1 MLSAIFV
8 DRPRLAIVI
17 AIVTTIAGLVALYA
31 IPFAQYPDIV
41 PPQVSVSTRYPGASA
56 AVVDATIAQ
65 PIEAQVV
72 GVDKM
77 IYMKSVSGDDGSYT
91 LQVSF
96 ELGTNPD
103 INTVNVNN
111 RVQVALSKLPED
123 VQRQGVTVKK
133 QSSAL
138 LGVIAVYSPKSTHD
152 PLFISNYVTIN
163 LLDQIKSTP
172 GVGDATLWGPQDYAM
187 RAWVRTDRLT
197 GLGLT
202 TGDIIKSIQAQNV
215 QAPVG
220 RIGARPI
227 SNDQQLQLNIQTKGR
242 LDSVKDFEKIVVR
255 TNPDG
260 SVLRL
265 GDVARLELGASS
277 LDRETRFNGGPASVL
292 AIYQSPG
299 ANAIATLKAVRDKLT
314 DLEKR
319 FPDDLT
325 WKVTYDPTTFVK
337 DTIHEVQKT
346 LVEAFILVVLVVF
359 LFLGSVR
366 ATLIPT
372 LAVPV
377 SLIGTFIALLAIG
390 YSANTV
396 SLLAIVLAIGI
407 VVDDAIVVVE
417 NVERVME
424 EHPELS
430 PADATKKAMQEI
442 TAPIIAITL
451 VLLSVFVPV
460 AFIPGISGELFR
472 QFAIT
477 VAVSMFLSA
486 INALT
491 LSPAL
496 CGVLLRPHHGPR
508 RGIIGIVMRSI
519 DRVRD
524 GYGTAVARIVRFSV
538 IGLVAVGVAL
548 IGTAGL
554 AKITPTGFLPEDD
567 QGALFVVVQLPG
579 AASLERTSD
588 VIRKAEAILREEKAV
603 EDYTSVVGLNFIDNY
618 SQSNAAFIVVTLKPF
633 EERKDRSLGAA
644 AIIARLGPKFREIQG
659 GNVVPLAP
667 PPIIGLGSG
676 GGFTYVLQDLRGGD
690 PKTLAQVVR
699 GLVVAANQD
708 PQLTRVFTTFS
719 ATNPSI
725 YLDIDRDKAQVL
737 GVELSSVFQALQA
750 SLGGYYVNDMNLFG
764 RTWQVQVQA
773 EATDRASVNDIS
785 RINVRNAEGKM
796 VPLRSLV
803 EIRVVVG
810 PPALIRFNNLRA
822 VTVQGSPAP
831 GVSSGQA
838 LNAMEKVA
846 ASTLPQGYAGTWTDT
861 AFQEKRAEG
870 KTAIILGFALLFAF
884 LFLVALYESW
894 TIPVPV
900 LLSVTVGVL
909 GAFAAILAG
918 RLTLDLYG
926 QIGMV
931 VLIGLAAKNG
941 ILIVE
946 FAKEQRE
953 KGVPLLQAAT
963 EGARLR
969 FRPVMM
975 TSFAFILG
983 LFPLVVAVGA
993 SQLARR
999 NAIENARHG
1008 RRDALFAAQN
1018 RFETLFNQLL
1028 AHAVDHG
1035 CAGVQGRNDPAVAP
1049 PFASLR
1055 DIGLQ
1060 QDARLQQPP
1069 RRAFSLADQRFKL
1082 LAFLAA
1088 QPHNVLLYRNLLP
1101 SHDRLHRQ

>member
-1 MLSAIFV
+1 MLSSVFV

-17 AIVTTIAGLVALYA
+17 AIVTTIAGALALYS
-31 IPFAQYPDIV
+31 IPIAQYPDIV
-41 PPQVSVSTRYPGASA
+41 PPQVSVTTNFPGASG

-91 LQVSF
+91 LTASF
-96 ELGTNPD
+96 ELGTDPD

-111 RVQVALSKLPED
+111 RVQVALSSLPED
-123 VQRQGVTVKK
+123 VRRQGVTVKK
-133 QSSAL
+133 KSSAL
-138 LGVIAVYSPKSTHD
+138 LGVIAVYSPKHTHD
-152 PLFISNYVTIN
+152 PLYISNYVTIN

-172 GVGDATLWGPQDYAM
+172 GVGDATLWGPQDYSM

-202 TGDIIKSIQAQNV
+202 TGDIINAIKAQNV
-215 QAPVG
+215 QAAVG

-227 SNDQQLQLNIQTKGR
+227 SDDQQLQLNIQTQGR
-242 LDSVKDFEKIVVR
+242 LNSVADFENIVVR

-265 GDVARLELGASS
+265 RDVARVELGAAN
-277 LDRETRFNGGPASVL
+277 LDRETRLNGGPAAAV
-292 AIYQSPG
+292 AIYQTPG
-299 ANAIATLKAVRDKLT
+299 ANAIATLKQVRDRIT
-314 DLEKR
+314 EAEKR
-319 FPDDLT
+319 FPEDLA
-325 WKVTYDPTTFVK
+325 WKITYDPTSFVTA
-337 DTIHEVQKT
+337 TIEEVKKT
-346 LVEAFILVVLVVF
+346 LIEAFVLVVIVVF

-377 SLIGTFIALLAIG
+377 SLIGTFIALKAVG
-390 YSANTV
+390 YSANSV

-430 PADATKKAMQEI
+430 PAAATKRAMQEI

-472 QFAIT
+472 QFAVT

-496 CGVLLRPHHGPR
+496 CAVLLRPHHGPR
-508 RGIIGIVMRSI
+508 RGPIGLVMRSI
-519 DRVRD
+519 DYVRD
-524 GYGTAVARIVRFSV
+524 SYGAAVARIVRFSV
-538 IGLVAVGVAL
+538 IGLVMVVVAGFGVVGL
-548 IGTAGL
+548 SR
-554 AKITPTGFLPEDD
+554 ITPTGFLPEDD

-579 AASLERTSD
+579 GASVARTSD
-588 VIRKAEAILREEKAV
+588 VVRRTEDVLREEEAV
-603 EDYTSVVGLNFIDNY
+603 QDFTSVIGLNFIDNY
-618 SQSNAAFIVVTLKPF
+618 SQPNAAFVVVTLKPF
-633 EERKDRSLGAA
+633 GERKDRSLGAPEL
-644 AIIARLGPKFREIQG
+644 IARLSAKFRQIQG
-659 GNVVPLAP
+659 GTVVPLSP
-667 PPIIGLGSG
+667 PPILGLGTG

-690 PKTLAQVVR
+690 PKALAQVVR
-699 GLVVAANQD
+699 GLTVAATQN
-708 PQLTRVFTTFS
+708 PQLTRVFSTFS
-719 ATNPSI
+719 ATNPSV

-737 GVELSSVFQALQA
+737 GVQLNDVFQALQA
-750 SLGGYYVNDMNLFG
+750 SLGGYYVNDLNLFG
-764 RTWQVQVQA
+764 RRWQVNIQA
-773 EATDRASVNDIS
+773 EGNDRASVDDIY
-785 RINVRNAEGKM
+785 RINVRNAEGNM
-796 VPLRSLV
+796 IPLRSLV
-803 EIRVVVG
+803 EVRVVVG
-810 PPALIRFNNLRA
+810 PPALIRYNNLRA
-822 VTVQGSPAP
+822 VTIQGSPAP

-838 LNAMEKVA
+838 LKAMEEVA
-846 ASTLPQGYAGTWTDT
+846 AQTLPAGYAGEWTDT

-870 KTAIILGFALLFAF
+870 KTTMILGFAVLFAY

-900 LLSVTVGVL
+900 LLSVSIGIL
-909 GAFAAILAG
+909 GAFAAIVVS

-926 QIGMV
+926 QIGMI

-953 KGVPLLQAAT
+953 RGVPLLEAAT
-963 EGARLR
+963 EGSRLR

-983 LFPLVVAVGA
+983 LLPLVVATGA
-993 SQLARR
+993 SELARR
-999 NAIENARHG
+999 NVGTPVFGGMILASFVGIFAIPPLYVTFQAMRERLSSSARPKEAQAKSTTDVEAPHPP
-1008 RRDALFAAQN
+1008 AAA
-1018 RFETLFNQLL
+1018 E
-1028 AHAVDHG
+1028 
-1035 CAGVQGRNDPAVAP
+1035 
-1049 PFASLR
+1049 
-1055 DIGLQ
+1055 
-1060 QDARLQQPP
+1060 
-1069 RRAFSLADQRFKL
+1069 
-1082 LAFLAA
+1082 
-1088 QPHNVLLYRNLLP
+1088 
-1101 SHDRLHRQ
+1101 

>member
-31 IPFAQYPDIV
+31 LPLAQYPDIV
-41 PPQVSVSTRYPGASA
+41 PPQVSVTTLYPGANAS
-56 AVVDATIAQ
+56 VVESTVAQ
-65 PIEAQVV
+65 VIEAQVV

-77 IYMKSVSGDDGSYT
+77 IYMKSTSGDDGSYVLT
-91 LQVSF
+91 ASF
-96 ELGTNPD
+96 ELGTDPD

-111 RVQVALSKLPED
+111 RVQIALANLPPE

-133 QSSAL
+133 KSAAL
-138 LGVIAVYSPKSTHD
+138 LGVISFYSPKHSHD
-152 PLFISNYVTIN
+152 PLFLSNYVTIN

-202 TGDIIKSIQAQNV
+202 TGDIVNAIQSQNIQA
-215 QAPVG
+215 AVG

-227 SNDQQLQLNIQTKGR
+227 SNDQQLQLNLQTKGR
-242 LDSVKDFEKIVVR
+242 LNTVDDFENIVIR

-265 GDVARLELGASS
+265 RDVARVDLGAVN
-277 LDRETRFNGGPASVL
+277 LDRDTRLNGGPAATV
-292 AIYQSPG
+292 AVYQTPG
-299 ANAIATLKAVRDKLT
+299 ANAINTLKAVKARIAEA
-314 DLEKR
+314 EKR
-319 FPDDLT
+319 FPDDLA
-325 WKVTYDPTTFVK
+325 WKVTYDPTLFVSN
-337 DTIHEVQKT
+337 TIHEVQKT
-346 LVEAFILVVLVVF
+346 LLEAFVLVVIVVF
-359 LFLGSVR
+359 LFLGSIR

-377 SLIGTFIALLAIG
+377 SLIGTFVVLLAIG
-390 YSANTV
+390 YSGNTV
-396 SLLAIVLAIGI
+396 SLLAVVLAVGI

-430 PADATKKAMQEI
+430 PGEATKRAMSEI

-460 AFIPGISGELFR
+460 AFVPGISGELFR

-496 CGVLLRPHHGPR
+496 CAILLRPHHGPR
-508 RGIIGIVMRSI
+508 RGVMGYVMRFI

-524 GYGTAVARIVRFSV
+524 GYGSVVARIVRASI
-538 IGLVAVGVAL
+538 IGLVMVLVAAAG
-548 IGTAGL
+548 IVGL
-554 AKITPTGFLPEDD
+554 AKLTPTGFLPEDD
-567 QGALFVVVQLPG
+567 QGALFVIAQLPG
-579 AASLERTSD
+579 GSSVARTTD
-588 VIRKAEAILREEKAV
+588 VVRRAEAILRDHKEV
-603 EDYTSVVGLNFIDNY
+603 QDITSVVGLNFIDNY
-618 SQSNAAFIVVTLKPF
+618 SQSNAAFMVVTLKPF
-633 EERKDRSLGAA
+633 EERKGSNQSAA
-644 AIIARLGPKFREIQG
+644 ALIARLGQDFRQIQNA
-659 GNVVPLAP
+659 NVQPLAP
-667 PPIIGLGSG
+667 PPIIGLGTG
-676 GGFTYVLQDLRGGD
+676 GGFTYVLEDLRGGD
-690 PKTLAQVVR
+690 PKAMAQVLR
-699 GLVVAANQD
+699 GLTVAANQN
-708 PQLTRVFTTFS
+708 PQLTRVFSTFS

-725 YLDIDRDKAQVL
+725 YLDIDRDKAQIL
-737 GVELSSVFQALQA
+737 GVPLDSVFQALQA
-750 SLGGYYVNDMNLFG
+750 SLGGYFVNNMNLFG

-773 EATDRASVNDIS
+773 EASDRANIDDVY
-785 RINVRNAEGKM
+785 RIHVRSSDGKM
-796 VPLRSLV
+796 IPLRSLA
-803 EIRVVVG
+803 EARVVVG
-810 PPALIRFNNLRA
+810 PAALIRYNNLRA

-838 LNAMEKVA
+838 LAAMEAVA
-846 ASTLPQGYAGTWTDT
+846 AKTLPQGYGGEWTDT

-870 KTAIILGFALLFAF
+870 KTPIILGFAVLFAY

-900 LLSVTVGVL
+900 LLSVSIGIL
-909 GAFAAILAG
+909 GSFLAIVLAG
-918 RLTLDLYG
+918 LTLDLYA
-926 QIGMV
+926 QIGMI

-953 KGVPLLQAAT
+953 KGVPLQQAAT

-983 LFPLVVAVGA
+983 LYPLVIATGA

-999 NAIENARHG
+999 HVGTPVFGGMILASFIGIFAIPPLYVTFQALREKLRASARPLG
-1008 RRDALFAAQN
+1008 KSK
-1018 RFETLFNQLL
+1018 
-1028 AHAVDHG
+1028 
-1035 CAGVQGRNDPAVAP
+1035 PAE
-1049 PFASLR
+1049 
-1055 DIGLQ
+1055 
-1060 QDARLQQPP
+1060 
-1069 RRAFSLADQRFKL
+1069 
-1082 LAFLAA
+1082 
-1088 QPHNVLLYRNLLP
+1088 
-1101 SHDRLHRQ
+1101 

>member
-1 MLSAIFV
+1 MLSSVFV

-17 AIVTTIAGLVALYA
+17 AIVTTIAGALALYS
-31 IPFAQYPDIV
+31 IPIAQYPDIV
-41 PPQVSVSTRYPGASA
+41 PPQVSVTTNFPGASG

-91 LQVSF
+91 LTASF
-96 ELGTNPD
+96 ELGTDPD

-111 RVQVALSKLPED
+111 RVQVALSSLPED
-123 VQRQGVTVKK
+123 VRRQGVTVKK
-133 QSSAL
+133 KSSAL
-138 LGVIAVYSPKSTHD
+138 LGVIAVYSPKHTHD
-152 PLFISNYVTIN
+152 PLYISNYVTIN

-172 GVGDATLWGPQDYAM
+172 GVGDATLWGPQDYSM

-202 TGDIIKSIQAQNV
+202 TGDIINAIKAQNV
-215 QAPVG
+215 QAAVG

-227 SNDQQLQLNIQTKGR
+227 SDDQQLQLNIQTQGR
-242 LDSVKDFEKIVVR
+242 LNSVADFENIVVR

-265 GDVARLELGASS
+265 RDVARVELGAAN
-277 LDRETRFNGGPASVL
+277 LDRETRLNGGPAAAV
-292 AIYQSPG
+292 AIYQTPG
-299 ANAIATLKAVRDKLT
+299 ANAIATLKQVRDRIT
-314 DLEKR
+314 EAEKR
-319 FPDDLT
+319 FPEDLA
-325 WKVTYDPTTFVK
+325 WKITYDPTSFVTA
-337 DTIHEVQKT
+337 TIEEVKKT
-346 LVEAFILVVLVVF
+346 LIEAFVLVVIVVF

-377 SLIGTFIALLAIG
+377 SLIGTFIALKAVG
-390 YSANTV
+390 YSANSV

-430 PADATKKAMQEI
+430 PAAATKRAMQEI

-472 QFAIT
+472 QFAVT

-496 CGVLLRPHHGPR
+496 CAVLLRPHHGPR
-508 RGIIGIVMRSI
+508 RGPIGLVMRSI
-519 DRVRD
+519 DYVRD
-524 GYGTAVARIVRFSV
+524 SYGAAVARIVRFSV
-538 IGLVAVGVAL
+538 IGLVMVVVAGFGVVGL
-548 IGTAGL
+548 SR
-554 AKITPTGFLPEDD
+554 ITPTGFLPEDD

-579 AASLERTSD
+579 GASVARTSD
-588 VIRKAEAILREEKAV
+588 VVRRTEDVLREEEAV
-603 EDYTSVVGLNFIDNY
+603 QDFTSVIGLNFIDNY
-618 SQSNAAFIVVTLKPF
+618 SQPNAAFVVVTLKPF
-633 EERKDRSLGAA
+633 EERKDRSLGAPEL
-644 AIIARLGPKFREIQG
+644 IARLSAKFRQIQG
-659 GNVVPLAP
+659 GTVVPLSP
-667 PPIIGLGSG
+667 PPILGLGTG

-690 PKTLAQVVR
+690 PKALAQVVR
-699 GLVVAANQD
+699 GLTVAATQN
-708 PQLTRVFTTFS
+708 PQLTRVFSTFS
-719 ATNPSI
+719 ATNPSV

-737 GVELSSVFQALQA
+737 GVQLNDVFQALQA
-750 SLGGYYVNDMNLFG
+750 SLGGYYVNDLNLFG
-764 RTWQVQVQA
+764 RRWQVNIQA
-773 EATDRASVNDIS
+773 EGNDRASVDDIY
-785 RINVRNAEGKM
+785 RINVRNAEGNM
-796 VPLRSLV
+796 IPLRSLV
-803 EIRVVVG
+803 EVRVVVG
-810 PPALIRFNNLRA
+810 PPALIRYNNLRA
-822 VTVQGSPAP
+822 VTIQGSPAP

-838 LNAMEKVA
+838 LKAMEEVA
-846 ASTLPQGYAGTWTDT
+846 AQTLPAGYAGEWTDT

-870 KTAIILGFALLFAF
+870 KTTMILGFAVLFAY

-900 LLSVTVGVL
+900 LLSVSIGIL
-909 GAFAAILAG
+909 GAFAAIVVS

-926 QIGMV
+926 QIGMI

-953 KGVPLLQAAT
+953 RGVPLLEAAT
-963 EGARLR
+963 EGSRLR

-983 LFPLVVAVGA
+983 LLPLVVATGA
-993 SQLARR
+993 SELARR
-999 NAIENARHG
+999 NVGTPVFGGMILASFVGIFAIPPLYVTFQAMRERLSSSARPKEAQAKSTTDVEAPHPP
-1008 RRDALFAAQN
+1008 AAA
-1018 RFETLFNQLL
+1018 E
-1028 AHAVDHG
+1028 
-1035 CAGVQGRNDPAVAP
+1035 
-1049 PFASLR
+1049 
-1055 DIGLQ
+1055 
-1060 QDARLQQPP
+1060 
-1069 RRAFSLADQRFKL
+1069 
-1082 LAFLAA
+1082 
-1088 QPHNVLLYRNLLP
+1088 
-1101 SHDRLHRQ
+1101 